1 MLIEAGGVTKP
12 LDIGNPTIPAAV
24 SVDDTIQLAKYTAA
38 NNNEQ
43 DLLDYN
49 LGQKLEPSTKYRI
62 SFVARGNV
70 GLNIYLYPGAA
81 PSPDG
86 TRQDG
91 RVTQNLSNDFHT
103 YSYELTTFGSF
114 SGDPNK
120 QLLFRFPSNSNG
132 GFVEIYP
139 SSVSVEKVEGK

>member
-1 MLIEAGGVTKP
+1 M
-12 LDIGNPTIPAAV
+12 
-24 SVDDTIQLAKYTAA
+24 
-38 NNNEQ
+38 
-43 DLLDYN
+43 
-49 LGQKLEPSTKYRI
+49 
-62 SFVARGNV
+62 ARGNV

-120 QLLFRFPSNSNG
+120 QLLFRFPSDSNG

-139 SSVSVEKVEGK
+139 SSIRVKKVGGVAKAPSRPQAAGLLYSGSFTVTLTPRPRNWGRYITI